1 MEELKV
7 IFSIYLHSPIAET
20 LKCYGEL
27 SDVVNK
33 ILSLCEQGAIELIDM
48 PKCPDRNGA
57 SRFDINVTSEYYI
70 SLVESF
76 PPNSPR
82 ISLRRLLYWFVEQ
95 EMYDALEWIP
105 TFPYISKEKN
115 NILKKIGGIES
126 DLHKLLLKLNE
137 EEKQYCRNTI
147 LQLNELKEVIE
158 NGR

>member
-1 MEELKV
+1 M
-7 IFSIYLHSPIAET
+7 IFSVYLHSPIAET
-20 LKCYGEL
+20 LKCYGDL
-27 SDVVNK
+27 SEVTNK
-33 ILSLCEQGAIELIDM
+33 ILEYAEQGSFDIVDM

-57 SRFDINVTSEYYI
+57 SRYDINVTSEYYI

-95 EMYDALEWIP
+95 EMYNALEWVP
-105 TFPYISKEKN
+105 TFPYISKEKS

-137 EEKQYCRNTI
+137 EEHQYCRNVI
-147 LQLNELKEVIE
+147 LKLNELEEVIQ

>member
-1 MEELKV
+1 M
-7 IFSIYLHSPIAET
+7 IFSVYLHSPIAET

-27 SDVVNK
+27 SEVVNK
-33 ILSLCEQGAIELIDM
+33 ILSCAEQGIFDIVDM

-57 SRFDINVTSEYYI
+57 SRYDIDVTSEFYI

-76 PPNSPR
+76 PTNSPR

-95 EMYDALEWIP
+95 EMYEQLEWVP
-105 TFPYISKEKN
+105 TFPYISKEKS

-137 EEKQYCRNTI
+137 EEKQYCRNVI
-147 LQLNELKEVIE
+147 LKLNELEEVIQ

>member
-1 MEELKV
+1 M
-7 IFSIYLHSPIAET
+7 IFSIYLHSPIVET

-27 SDVVNK
+27 SEVVNK
-33 ILSLCEQGAIELIDM
+33 ILSLCEQGIIDLVDM
-48 PKCPDRNGA
+48 PRCPDRSGA
-57 SRFDINVTSEYYI
+57 SRFDINVTSEYYL

-95 EMYDALEWIP
+95 EVYDALEWIP
-105 TFPYISKEKN
+105 TFPYVSKQKDKL
-115 NILKKIGGIES
+115 LKKIGGIES

-137 EEKQYCRNTI
+137 EEKQCCRDVI
-147 LQLNELKEVIE
+147 LKLNELEEVIQ

>member
-1 MEELKV
+1 M
-7 IFSIYLHSPIAET
+7 IFSVYLHAPIAET
-20 LKCYGEL
+20 LKCYGDL
-27 SDVVNK
+27 SEVTNK
-33 ILSLCEQGAIELIDM
+33 ILSCAEQGIFDVVDM
-48 PKCPDRNGA
+48 PHAPDRSGA
-57 SRFDINVTSEYYI
+57 SRYDIDVTSEFYI

-95 EMYDALEWIP
+95 EMYDVLEWVP

-115 NILKKIGGIES
+115 KILKKIGGIES